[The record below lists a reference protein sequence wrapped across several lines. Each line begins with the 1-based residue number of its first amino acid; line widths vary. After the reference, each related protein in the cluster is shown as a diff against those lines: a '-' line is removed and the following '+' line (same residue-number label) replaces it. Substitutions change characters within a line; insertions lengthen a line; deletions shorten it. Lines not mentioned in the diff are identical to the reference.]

1 MATRL
6 GSIDEIKARCG
17 DQDPIEWAKEYTRK
31 LTIAEKDANKGILL
45 KYSASSLID
54 KNIRRSCNV
63 GYLFLKDIYYSL
75 ALDKICNAISEK
87 YKFSYD
93 LNDIF
98 SMLVYSRIISPGSK
112 VSSLESSKLFLEQPK
127 CELHQIYGAL
137 EFISKENDFFQS
149 TLYNNSLKLIP
160 RNSDVL
166 YYDCTNYYFEIEN
179 EDDFRKYGIYKEH
192 LPNPIVQ
199 MGMFMDANGIPLT
212 FSMFNGNQNEQP
224 SMTALERKVVRDFNT
239 SNFIVCTDAGLS
251 STDNRKFNNIQGR
264 KFVCT
269 QSINKLKG
277 FIKDFCLDNDG
288 WHLPNSDRNYKLNEI
303 NEIADFDKIFYKDR
317 WINENGLEQHLI
329 VTYSV
334 KYRDYQRNIRQKQ
347 LDIAFNLVNSKAN
360 LEKAKPNDPKI
371 AGQSQTSNLKIP
383 INPLNKPTFLT
394 CKA

>member
-1 MATRL
+1 M
-6 GSIDEIKARCG
+6 
-17 DQDPIEWAKEYTRK
+17 
-31 LTIAEKDANKGILL
+31 L

-54 KNIRRSCNV
+54 KDIRRSCNV
-63 GYLFLKDIYYSL
+63 GYLLLKDIYYSL

-347 LDIAFNLVNSKAN
+347 LDRAFNLVNSKAN

-371 AGQSQTSNLKIP
+371 AGQSQTSNLKMP